1 MADELALY
9 PIGRIAQG
17 NGDLVQVTNVRH
29 RVSNNAKLMHTLRRT
44 PAGVFRG
51 PIDTELSFDAA
62 NDENGFE
69 RDYWDQLKK
78 GTIKQ
83 FRIKIPGETINV
95 TGMVSERTVET
106 STDDVIKYS
115 ITVVGKTERV

>member
-1 MADELALY
+1 MADELKLY
-9 PIGRIAQG
+9 PVGRLAQG

-29 RVSNNAKLMHTLRRT
+29 RISNNAKLQHTLRRS
-44 PAGVFRG
+44 PSGIFRG

-62 NDENGFE
+62 SDEDGFE
-69 RDYWDQLKK
+69 RDYFDDIRK

-83 FRIKIPGETINV
+83 YRIKVPGETINV

-115 ITVVGKTERV
+115 ITIMGKTERV